1 MFKRLVRP
9 EECQWEPCGTETD
22 SAELVCADSCS
33 LDLLPVIW
41 DSKDNQLTFTNL
53 ICTYPTMDLYDDN
66 ILYVMAKMKG
76 TDPSGWVLS
85 VNTENKKLEKVSPFS
100 QKILFFHRIYL
111 QCDLF
116 KHLGKAPGDL
126 IDTPSTTM
134 QNYINSLLA

>member
-1 MFKRLVRP
+1 
-9 EECQWEPCGTETD
+9 
-22 SAELVCADSCS
+22 
-33 LDLLPVIW
+33 
-41 DSKDNQLTFTNL
+41 
-53 ICTYPTMDLYDDN
+53 MDLYDDN